1 MAQQS
6 VEQLSS
12 IVQQQ
17 NVPTIVQQQSVP
29 TIVVPSVLI
38 APLPIEPLPTIAP
51 LPSVSITPLPIEP
64 LPTIAPLPSDVLG
77 VVSNVSNT
85 QESNLQLNVIHWT
98 LVGIFGGIF
107 MIAMI
112 IVITARIKEKMR
124 RNRIRRIPIQLLM
137 KSVT

>member
-12 IVQQQ
+12 IQQ

-29 TIVVPSVLI
+29 TIIVPSVLI
-38 APLPIEPLPTIAP
+38 GPLPIEPLPTIAP
-51 LPSVSITPLPIEP
+51 LPIE
-64 LPTIAPLPSDVLG
+64 PLPSDVLG

-98 LVGIFGGIF
+98 LAGIFGGIL